1 MTTNIQK
8 WGNSQGIRLPKSIL
22 DALNWSINEKIII
35 DMHEDHI
42 VIKTAVPKKH
52 KSIEELF
59 KDYNDEYVPEE
70 IDWGTPTGKEIW

>member
-22 DALNWSINEKIII
+22 DALNWSINEKIVI

-42 VIKTAVPKKH
+42 VVKTAAPKKH

-59 KDYNDEYVPEE
+59 ENYNDEYVPEE